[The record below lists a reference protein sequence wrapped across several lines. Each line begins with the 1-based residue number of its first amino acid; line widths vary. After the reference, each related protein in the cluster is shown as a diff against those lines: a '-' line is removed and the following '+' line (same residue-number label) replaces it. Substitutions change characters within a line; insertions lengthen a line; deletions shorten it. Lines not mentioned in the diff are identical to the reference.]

1 MVSSVTN
8 LQLQS
13 TVQLYIRLPYKLH
26 ISPTKNGNFST
37 GIVSLHFAQLLTVQ
51 LQNLLLWII
60 ILQLY

>member
-51 LQNLLLWII
+51 LQNLLL
-60 ILQLY
+60 